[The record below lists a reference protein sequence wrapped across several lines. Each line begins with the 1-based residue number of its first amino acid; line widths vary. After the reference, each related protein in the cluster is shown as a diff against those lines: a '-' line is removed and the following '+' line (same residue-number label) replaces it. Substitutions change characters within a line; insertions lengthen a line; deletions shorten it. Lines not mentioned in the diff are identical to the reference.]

1 MIETMKDR
9 YNIFGHLAAL
19 MGMILLV
26 GSCTDELEGMGKGS
40 TRPTDVVCFTASLTD
55 NRSASI
61 ARSSSGALEIE
72 QEEWLVGAEEKKDG
86 SRGTPVSLLDG
97 YAGVIGYLYDEWNEP
112 KASVGE
118 TPAVTGTTPWE
129 DLYNQKY
136 KFDGDELTAVGA
148 DMRWNTIATAAN
160 NNHVKF
166 YLYAPFEVTETNG
179 GGALSAETAGGT
191 PTLTY
196 TVNNTVASQKD
207 LIVASWQ
214 GNKDEHYGADIKPQ
228 SIPLTFE
235 HVLTAVKFKV
245 GFACKVISL
254 KIEGVYNS
262 GTYTFGGEWD
272 VIKSGENITS
282 NYEFNFGEKNG
293 ESYTGKDFAA
303 NELITDAGNTLMMIP
318 QTLHPDAKVIL
329 TYKETADG
337 ETKTITSLIGG
348 KVWQKGKMITYT
360 IHQGSAP
367 KRIYFDL
374 AAGNVTITTG
384 TNKVVG
390 YVFEKGATAPKE
402 KTYTHTSGSSYY
414 VYQSTSAKRTAT
426 NPTGVLDD
434 ETIILP
440 VYDEVT
446 VSENGIKKKW
456 SDFITNNTNVEQV
469 IEAWDNEAG
478 AGQATENTEDNVPA
492 NNLDAAGAV
501 RNVGREAT
509 KNRIH
514 INGEVKT
521 VNLFIDNIYSSYQE
535 RKSAGSD
542 EAVRSRTKGGISFL
556 PSETGES
563 SILTINIIGDNRLG
577 CVNYQNNNPDI
588 NGLVFEGTGSLTVA
602 DTDYYW
608 RKGEGLGSNRSCSV
622 IGGKDQP
629 ETKDDVYNIVFNSGV
644 IYVGAVTSSCTAIG
658 GGGNGNTNI
667 TINGGT
673 ITAVAKS
680 TGTAIGGGTGL
691 KYEGGIGNVTINNGN
706 VYAYNYRN
714 TSDVPSSAIGGAGS
728 RDKEGSEGNV
738 NIHGG
743 YVYAYSQYGTAI
755 GGGSSAYTWGGDA
768 KITIT
773 GGQVIAVSDDGAGIG
788 GGSACTK
795 GKRKDGDT
803 NEIPSYHGGTAEIII
818 NDNTEKP
825 VIRTGSIGG
834 GTSKDPG
841 ADGEKSTADDGRL
854 GSADITISGG
864 DIQAQFVMASGS
876 KGTPTF
882 TMNGGT
888 IRNSYVNDKEYKHIQ
903 EKGGAVYLEDGTFTM
918 TGGTIKNCS
927 AEQGGAV
934 YIESSAGNSRFLMT
948 GGEITSC
955 FATGKVE
962 TDGTVSERG
971 HGGAVC
977 LNGGLVE
984 MLGGKIW
991 NNYTENGDGG
1001 GVYIKDGSFSMLDG
1015 DAKPGI
1021 PEIYSNSTQKGNGG
1035 GVYVTSASHDVNVN
1049 LLQGIITNNTAN
1061 NFGGGICVD
1070 MGSTTKEANV
1080 TVGKDGQGVTEAD
1093 ADPKISGNASMMSGG
1108 GLYVRGAKANVAI
1121 NSGMIHGNSVSAH
1134 VKNPDVTNEEGSV
1147 ELNKGLVTHVVVTYD
1162 GNDGKH
1168 KDDSNVTS
1176 YTQNIVTN
1184 TNSKLK
1190 ENCFVLNGHKFV
1202 GWNTHKDGIGV
1213 SYPADFAEP
1222 LSSDLK
1228 LYAMWEPIQQQ

>member
-1 MIETMKDR
+1 MKDR

-19 MGMILLV
+19 MGMILLF

-112 KASVGE
+112 KAAVGE

-148 DMRWNTIATAAN
+148 DMRWNTIVTAAN

-166 YLYAPFEVTETNG
+166 YLYAPFEVTEANG
-179 GGALSAETAGGT
+179 GGTLSAKTAEGT

-196 TVNNTVASQKD
+196 SVNDAVASQKD

-282 NYEFNFGEKNG
+282 NYEFNFGEKSG
-293 ESYTGKDFAA
+293 DSYTGKAFAA

-318 QTLHPDAKVIL
+318 QTLHPDAKVTL

-348 KVWQKGKMITYT
+348 KVWQPGKMITYT
-360 IHQGSAP
+360 IHKGSAP
-367 KRIYFDL
+367 QRVYFDL
-374 AAGNVTITTG
+374 AAGNVTIEAGYTENNGVKTG
-384 TNKVVG
+384 KVIG
-390 YVFEKGATAPKE
+390 YVYKKGATEATEMKYIHNDNNE
-402 KTYTHTSGSSYY
+402 YY
-414 VYQSTSAKRTAT
+414 VYQSTEAKRNAET
-426 NPTGVLDD
+426 PTGVVDG
-434 ETIILP
+434 EATILP

-446 VSENGIKKKW
+446 YDNIPWRE
-456 SDFITNNTNVEQV
+456 FITDNNKVEAV
-469 IEAWDNEAG
+469 IEAWYVGMNKTQKSKRADLKGRVGTGNYITVEAV
-478 AGQATENTEDNVPA
+478 TNTKY
-492 NNLDAAGAV
+492 NLLIQD
-501 RNVGREAT
+501 
-509 KNRIH
+509 
-514 INGEVKT
+514 
-521 VNLFIDNIYSSYQE
+521 IYSTYQDPSTS
-535 RKSAGSD
+535 KK
-542 EAVRSRTKGGISFL
+542 TGGITFSPGTIKNCVLTVTTLGDSRFGNIFYYNQ
-556 PSETGES
+556 PDNFIASS
-563 SILTINIIGDNRLG
+563 SINTYSKETYIEKNIN
-577 CVNYQNNNPDI
+577 
-588 NGLVFEGTGSLTVA
+588 NGSKICFEGTGSLTVA
-602 DTDYYW
+602 DVLENKSAGPGWSGTGYFANHY
-608 RKGEGLGSNRSCSV
+608 CAA
-622 IGGKDQP
+622 IGGN
-629 ETKDDVYNIVFNSGV
+629 DDGIHEQSSGIEINSG
-644 IYVGAVTSSCTAIG
+644 IIWAGTTAAENCTAIG
-658 GGGNGNTNI
+658 GGGNGFGEVI
-667 TINGGT
+667 INGGT
-673 ITAVAKS
+673 VTAVAS
-680 TGTAIGGGTGL
+680 TTGTAIGGGIG
-691 KYEGGIGNVTINNGN
+691 YSSHGGEGRVHINGGN
-706 VYAYNYRN
+706 VYAYNLDNKRRI
-714 TSDVPSSAIGGAGS
+714 PSSAIGGAGS
-728 RDKEGSEGNV
+728 SASVGTWGTV
-738 NIHGG
+738 NITGG
-743 YVYAYSQYGTAI
+743 YVYAYSALGTAI
-755 GGGSSAYTWGGDA
+755 GGGSSEIKSGGNA
-768 KITIT
+768 VITIT
-773 GGQVIAVSDDGAGIG
+773 GGQVIAKSGTGAGIG
-788 GGSACTK
+788 GGSSYTK
-795 GKRKDGDT
+795 NDANNT
-803 NEIPSYHGGTAEIII
+803 EAFNGGTATI
-818 NDNTEKP
+818 NISGSP
-825 VIRTGSIGG
+825 IIRTGSIGG
-834 GTSKDPG
+834 GNTGAKDSKI
-841 ADGEKSTADDGRL
+841 

-864 DIQAQFVMASGS
+864 DIQAQFVMAAGA
-876 KGTPTF
+876 KATPQF
-882 TMNGGT
+882 TMSGGT
-888 IRNSYVNDKEYKHIQ
+888 IRNSYVDDEEYIHIQ
-903 EKGGAVYLEDGTFTM
+903 KKGGAVYLEDGKFTM

-1035 GVYVTSASHDVNVN
+1035 GVYVTSASQDVNVN

-1080 TVGKDGQGVTEAD
+1080 TVGKDGQGVTADD